1 MLNYDYHFFFLLCA
15 QVETYSMEQKNKK
28 HNTETCKE
36 TRCERGR
43 ERQTQKAISFQQI
56 QTVSGHKKKRP
67 KQKAAKLNARSG
79 RFLAAEQ
86 WSLLSCMQHHIFA
99 RIDRAVLMVAGKL
112 FHKDIYKVFIGW
124 TNFQTSSELTKLF
137 KQTCY
142 SHAITRDRSN
152 YSSSSANDVKRSTV
166 KNLIQFARCTAL
178 LIHSFIVL

>member
-1 MLNYDYHFFFLLCA
+1 MQRDEMWTRER
-15 QVETYSMEQKNKK
+15 ETDTKSNIISTDS
-28 HNTETCKE
+28 N
-36 TRCERGR
+36 CER
-43 ERQTQKAISFQQI
+43 TQ
-56 QTVSGHKKKRP
+56 KKRP

-166 KNLIQFARCTAL
+166 ENLIQFARCTAL